1 MKKGFTLLEIVI
13 VLVVLGILA
22 TLSLPLY
29 QNTIENAKI
38 KVCETNLKAIRA
50 AIEIY
55 GLENDRMPGSISQL
69 KPEHLRKA
77 WAKIFKEENS
87 WKIKLPYFIIDLQN
101 KGLLYAQ
108 DSFVRRYLGGDIKLI
123 TCPKD
128 ETPPRWRDDGTIE
141 GRSYGINIIVAEK
154 NYKEYKNLD
163 KDTLVVGDCEAET
176 FESPERLTAR
186 HISWKITGKKKYVIT
201 ITKGG
206 EKEIKQFLRC
216 APQSYDRVRESTR

>member
-22 TLSLPLY
+22 TLSFPLY

-38 KVCETNLKAIRA
+38 KVCETNLETIQA

-69 KPEHLRKA
+69 KPEHLRRA
-77 WAKIFKEENS
+77 WVKVFKEENP
-87 WKIKLPYFIIDLQN
+87 WKIKLSYFIIDLQN

-128 ETPPRWRDDGTIE
+128 ETPPRWSADGTIE
-141 GRSYGINIIVAEK
+141 GVSYGINSDAADETFQDYKLLGGDTIIIA
-154 NYKEYKNLD
+154 
-163 KDTLVVGDCEAET
+163 DCE
-176 FESPERLTAR
+176 SERFTALTALQER
-186 HISWKITGKKKYVIT
+186 HGWIQRKAKGINKK
-201 ITKGG
+201 
-206 EKEIKQFLRC
+206 KEIKKCYRGYC
-216 APQSYDRVRESTR
+216 R